1 MTTGWWPDPADY
13 PLPWPVTDDPADV
26 HPPCVLIHPLRA
38 TQTGL
43 CAWDLEVEVVAIA
56 PGPSQP
62 GSRELWRTVAP
73 AVAGI
78 PGIGQVDAGTWQDMP
93 CVRAVQTLEVTEL

>member
-1 MTTGWWPDPADY
+1 M
-13 PLPWPVTDDPADV
+13 
-26 HPPCVLIHPLRA
+26 
-38 TQTGL
+38 
-43 CAWDLEVEVVAIA
+43 VAIA

-73 AVAGI
+73 AMAGI

-93 CVRAVQTLEVTEL
+93 CVRAVQTLEVEER